1 LTLVLGTV
9 LKLECQHLELILG
22 ITSNVSGINGVFDKV
37 AEELTSSAE
46 RNIEI
51 ISQSMSRYTN
61 REEGKG
67 ETQQAKTRKE
77 KRPKSKR

>member
-1 LTLVLGTV
+1 MTLVLGTV

-67 ETQQAKTRKE
+67 ETQQTKTRKE